1 VTNVEKPVR
10 EFLSSWWF
18 WVGVAY
24 FGLACVVVA
33 LYFINGRTSRAA
45 AHVARDEA
53 VHQSEIAAG
62 RQAAL
67 TQCLASRPE
76 LRKINGFVGSVQLIR
91 DALESNNRAVLEE
104 TPATSPAY
112 TVRAANLQRIRA
124 TARQIEAVHFTVPT
138 VAQCKER
145 GGVKTG
151 TSTKEKP

>member
-1 VTNVEKPVR
+1 VSNVERPTR

-33 LYFINGRTSRAA
+33 LYFVNGRTSRAA

-67 TQCLASRPE
+67 TQCLASIPE
-76 LRKINGFVGSVQLIR
+76 LTKINGFVDSVQAIR
-91 DALESNNRAVLEE
+91 DALQENGESLLATTPPDSPLYAVRL
-104 TPATSPAY
+104 TSL
-112 TVRAANLQRIRA
+112 RRIRA
-124 TARQIEAVHFTVPT
+124 TAKRIEAVHFTVPT
-138 VAQCKER
+138 IPQCRAR
-145 GGVKTG
+145 GGVTHK
-151 TSTKEKP
+151 